1 MSLALPRA
9 VGSLLLVAALSSA
22 CATHDATLVAPI
34 IQGTA
39 ERDAPW
45 VVMVVQ
51 QTAGSTRVRLCTGA
65 VVAPRVVLTAKHC
78 VFRSVAG
85 STTWAPVPEGELS
98 VRTGT
103 DFRTS
108 PRTLAVASVATTEGP
123 YHDDDGRSGGDIAL
137 VTVSEDLGVAPKRI
151 GRSPAAAGT
160 DVRILG
166 FGYTMAGASDP
177 ADLGALHRGT
187 ATVARVEA
195 NVFST
200 AGPQWTCT
208 GDSGGPALDVARD
221 ELVGVTSIGPTGCRV
236 STSYYTRVDRYLAL
250 IDGVLGGAAPDAGAV
265 ADAPATTTDVSL
277 VADVGAAPDAA
288 TPGGV
293 SPQGGCAVA
302 AARPHDH
309 RWALLA
315 LLVATRLRRRRV
327 VPGACQ
333 GTR

>member
-9 VGSLLLVAALSSA
+9 VGSFLLVVALSSA
-22 CATHDATLVAPI
+22 CATHDTTLVSPI
-34 IQGTA
+34 VQGSA

-51 QTAGSTRVRLCTGA
+51 QVAGTTRVRLCTGA

-78 VFRSVAG
+78 VYRSVTG
-85 STTWAPVPEGELS
+85 STTWAPVPEAELT

-103 DFRTS
+103 DFRAS
-108 PRTLAVASVATTEGP
+108 ARTLQVTSVATTEGP

-137 VTVSEDLGVAPKRI
+137 ITVSEDLGVTPKRI
-151 GRSPAAAGT
+151 GRTPAAAGA
-160 DVRILG
+160 DLQILG

-177 ADLGALHRGT
+177 ADLGVLHRGT

-200 AGPQWTCT
+200 SGPQWTCT

-250 IDGVLGGAAPDAGAV
+250 IDGVLGAGAPDAGGA
-265 ADAPATTTDVSL
+265 ADASTTT
-277 VADVGAAPDAA
+277 ADASAVTDTGAAADAA
-288 TPGGV
+288 PASDG
-293 SPQGGCAVA
+293 SAAGGCAVA
-302 AARPHDH
+302 AARPRHGG
-309 RWALLA
+309 WALVA
-315 LLVATRLRRRRV
+315 LLVAPRLRRRRGLTLLGR
-327 VPGACQ
+327 P
-333 GTR
+333 RR